1 MRHHTVA
8 DVMTTDIITVT
19 PQTSFKELARLFVE
33 RQIGALP
40 VLARDGTVTGIVRET
55 DLLKKTELQRDLGT
69 GQPLRWRRGLHA
81 TAVASIAGEVM
92 TTRVVPVS
100 PGTPLGEAAWLMHKH
115 HVPCL
120 PVVTGDGTLA
130 GVVTPRDLLRVFLR
144 PDEDIRR
151 EIVARRAAG
160 LSGRRAR
167 PGARERPRR
176 HGHRDRRGRTEKRD
190 RARAAAGPGRGRG
203 SRREADLS
211 YTVDDLRPPRRRAAP
226 PILAPQRLAA
236 PPVPPGSASPG

>member
-19 PQTSFKELARLFVE
+19 PQTSFRELARLFVE

-40 VLARDGTVTGIVRET
+40 VLARNGTVTGIVREA

-69 GQPLRWRRGLHA
+69 GQPLRWRRGEHA
-81 TAVASIAGEVM
+81 TAAASIASEVM
-92 TTRVVPVS
+92 TTRVVPVP
-100 PGTPLGEAAWLMHKH
+100 PGMTLGEAAWLMDKH

-151 EIVARRAAG
+151 EIVHDVLPACLGVKPALVHVGVRDGMVTVTGEVERKSVIALVLRLVRAVDGVVDA
-160 LSGRRAR
+160 
-167 PGARERPRR
+167 E
-176 HGHRDRRGRTEKRD
+176 
-190 RARAAAGPGRGRG
+190 AA
-203 SRREADLS
+203 LS
-211 YTVDDLRPPRRRAAP
+211 YTVDDSRRPAAAPRPPSWP
-226 PILAPQRLAA
+226 L
-236 PPVPPGSASPG
+236 SA

>member
-19 PQTSFKELARLFVE
+19 PQTSFKDLARLFVE

-40 VLARDGTVTGIVRET
+40 VLARNGTVTGIVREA
-55 DLLKKTELQRDLGT
+55 DLLKKAELQRDLGT
-69 GQPLRWRRGLHA
+69 GQPLRWRGGLHA
-81 TAVASIAGEVM
+81 TAVATIAGEVM

-100 PGTPLGEAAWLMHKH
+100 PGTTLGDAAWLMHKH

-151 EIVARRAAG
+151 EIVNDVLPAFLGVEPALVHVSVRDGMVTVTGEVERKSVIALVLPLIRAVDGVVDA
-160 LSGRRAR
+160 
-167 PGARERPRR
+167 
-176 HGHRDRRGRTEKRD
+176 K
-190 RARAAAGPGRGRG
+190 
-203 SRREADLS
+203 ADLT
-211 YTVDDLRPPRRRAAP
+211 YTVDDSD
-226 PILAPQRLAA
+226 RLAA
-236 PPVPPGSASPG
+236 APRPPSWPLSA

>member
-19 PQTSFKELARLFVE
+19 PQTSFKDLARLFAE

-40 VLARDGTVTGIVRET
+40 VLARNGTVTGIVRET
-55 DLLKKTELQRDLGT
+55 DLLKKAELQRDLGT

-81 TAVASIAGEVM
+81 TAAASIASEVM

-100 PGTPLGEAAWLMHKH
+100 PGTTLGEAAWLMHKN

-144 PDEDIRR
+144 PDEDIRS
-151 EIVARRAAG
+151 EIVDDVLPAFLGVEPALVHVSVRDGMVTVTGEVERKSVIALVLPLVRAVDGVVDA
-160 LSGRRAR
+160 
-167 PGARERPRR
+167 
-176 HGHRDRRGRTEKRD
+176 
-190 RARAAAGPGRGRG
+190 
-203 SRREADLS
+203 EADLTC
-211 YTVDDLRPPRRRAAP
+211 TVDDSG
-226 PILAPQRLAA
+226 RLAA
-236 PPVPPGSASPG
+236 TPRPPSWPLSA

>member
-19 PQTSFKELARLFVE
+19 PQTSFKDLARLFVE

-40 VLARDGTVTGIVRET
+40 VLARNGTVTGIVREA
-55 DLLKKTELQRDLGT
+55 DLLKKAELQRDLGT

-81 TAVASIAGEVM
+81 TAEATIAGEVM

-100 PGTPLGEAAWLMHKH
+100 PGTTLGDAAWLMDKH

-151 EIVARRAAG
+151 EIVDDVLPAFLGVEPALVRVSVRDGMVTVTGEVERKSVIALVLPLVRAVDGVVDA
-160 LSGRRAR
+160 
-167 PGARERPRR
+167 
-176 HGHRDRRGRTEKRD
+176 K
-190 RARAAAGPGRGRG
+190 
-203 SRREADLS
+203 ADLT
-211 YTVDDLRPPRRRAAP
+211 YTVDDSD
-226 PILAPQRLAA
+226 RLAA
-236 PPVPPGSASPG
+236 APRPPSWPLSA

>member
-19 PQTSFKELARLFVE
+19 PQTSFKDLARLFAE

-40 VLARDGTVTGIVRET
+40 VLARNGTVTGIVRET
-55 DLLKKTELQRDLGT
+55 DLLKKAELQRDLGT

-81 TAVASIAGEVM
+81 TAVATIAGEVM

-100 PGTPLGEAAWLMHKH
+100 PGTTRGDAAWLMHKH
-115 HVPCL
+115 QVPCL

-151 EIVARRAAG
+151 EIVNDVLPAFLGVEPALVHVSVRDGMVTVTGEVKRKSVIALVLPLVRAVDGVVDA
-160 LSGRRAR
+160 
-167 PGARERPRR
+167 
-176 HGHRDRRGRTEKRD
+176 K
-190 RARAAAGPGRGRG
+190 
-203 SRREADLS
+203 ADLT
-211 YTVDDLRPPRRRAAP
+211 YAVDDSG
-226 PILAPQRLAA
+226 RLAA
-236 PPVPPGSASPG
+236 APRPPSWPVSA

>member
-19 PQTSFKELARLFVE
+19 PQTSFKDLARLFVE

-40 VLARDGTVTGIVRET
+40 VLARDGTVTGIVREA
-55 DLLKKTELQRDLGT
+55 DLLKKAELQRDLGT

-81 TAVASIAGEVM
+81 TAVATIAGEVM

-100 PGTPLGEAAWLMHKH
+100 PGTTLGEAAWLMHKH

-151 EIVARRAAG
+151 EIVHDVLPAFLGVEPALVHVSVRDGMVTVTGEVERKSVIALVLPLVRAVDGVVDA
-160 LSGRRAR
+160 
-167 PGARERPRR
+167 
-176 HGHRDRRGRTEKRD
+176 K
-190 RARAAAGPGRGRG
+190 
-203 SRREADLS
+203 ADLT
-211 YTVDDLRPPRRRAAP
+211 YTVDDSD
-226 PILAPQRLAA
+226 RLAA
-236 PPVPPGSASPG
+236 APRPPSWPLSA

>member
-19 PQTSFKELARLFVE
+19 PQTSFKDLARLFVE

-55 DLLKKTELQRDLGT
+55 DLLKKAELQRDLGT

-81 TAVASIAGEVM
+81 TAVATIAGEVM

-100 PGTPLGEAAWLMHKH
+100 PGTTLGDAAWLMDKH

-151 EIVARRAAG
+151 EIVDDVLPAFLGVEAG
-160 LSGRRAR
+160 
-167 PGARERPRR
+167 PGARERPGR

-203 SRREADLS
+203 GRREGRPDLHGGR
-211 YTVDDLRPPRRRAAP
+211 LRPARRRAP
-226 PILAPQRLAA
+226 PSILAPQRLAA
-236 PPVPPGSASPG
+236 PPVPPGSATG

>member
-19 PQTSFKELARLFVE
+19 PQTSFKDLARLFVE

-40 VLARDGTVTGIVRET
+40 VLARNGTVTGIVREA
-55 DLLKKTELQRDLGT
+55 DLLKKAELQRDLGT
-69 GQPLRWRRGLHA
+69 GQPLRWRGGLHA
-81 TAVASIAGEVM
+81 KAVATIAGEVM

-100 PGTPLGEAAWLMHKH
+100 PGTTLGDAAWLMHKH

-151 EIVARRAAG
+151 EIVNDVLPAFLGVEPALVHVSVRDGMVTVTGEVERKSVIALVLPLIRAVDGVVDA
-160 LSGRRAR
+160 
-167 PGARERPRR
+167 
-176 HGHRDRRGRTEKRD
+176 K
-190 RARAAAGPGRGRG
+190 
-203 SRREADLS
+203 ADLT
-211 YTVDDLRPPRRRAAP
+211 YTVDDSD
-226 PILAPQRLAA
+226 RLAA
-236 PPVPPGSASPG
+236 APRPPSWPLSA